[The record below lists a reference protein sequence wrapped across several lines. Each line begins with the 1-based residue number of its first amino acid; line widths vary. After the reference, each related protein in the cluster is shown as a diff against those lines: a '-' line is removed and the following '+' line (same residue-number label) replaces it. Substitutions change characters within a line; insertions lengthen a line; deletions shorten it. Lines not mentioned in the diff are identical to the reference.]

1 MKTAIPL
8 YCFRPLKGILFLFVA
23 NVSAITQEPLT
34 GFRPLKGILFLFAKY
49 NEDQSKLVFFEFPS
63 PQGDSFFIRKKA
75 LKSNQFHYDESFRPL
90 KGILFLFPISRTTDT
105 KAFYKPSIGG
115 VRDWNFLTYSILYKT
130 VMIRFLIISAENIG
144 KL

>member
-1 MKTAIPL
+1 M
-8 YCFRPLKGILFLFVA
+8 
-23 NVSAITQEPLT
+23 
-34 GFRPLKGILFLFAKY
+34 
-49 NEDQSKLVFFEFPS
+49 FPS
-63 PQGDSFFIRKKA
+63 PQGDSFFILVAEQVMLDQKETFR
-75 LKSNQFHYDESFRPL
+75 FRPL